1 MKIKINIHVYLRRLS
16 TRKIVNVW
24 NENQRGECE
33 LSKMNIV
40 KRKLSHS
47 RWNEQDIVGIVK
59 NNCV

>member
-1 MKIKINIHVYLRRLS
+1 MKIINNENRH
-16 TRKIVNVW
+16 VW

-47 RWNEQDIVGIVK
+47 MWNECGIVSGVK